1 MHQRKKNFGLKTPKP
16 PSGLSR
22 GAKRVWLQIADE
34 LDQVDG
40 SAQLLLD
47 MLAQSWDLREVSRA
61 ELAKSGPVFLD
72 RFNQQKV
79 SPHATVERDCTLAII
94 RLHHALGL
102 DLAPE
107 GGI

>member
-1 MHQRKKNFGLKTPKP
+1 MKPKP
-16 PSGLSR
+16 SSGLSR
-22 GAKRVWLQIADE
+22 NAKKLWLQIADE

-47 MLAQSWDLREVSRA
+47 MLAQAWDRREASRA
-61 ELAKSGPVFLD
+61 ELAKSGAVFLD
-72 RFNQQKV
+72 RFKQQKV
-79 SPHATVERDCTLAII
+79 SPHATIERDCTLAII

-107 GGI
+107 AGA